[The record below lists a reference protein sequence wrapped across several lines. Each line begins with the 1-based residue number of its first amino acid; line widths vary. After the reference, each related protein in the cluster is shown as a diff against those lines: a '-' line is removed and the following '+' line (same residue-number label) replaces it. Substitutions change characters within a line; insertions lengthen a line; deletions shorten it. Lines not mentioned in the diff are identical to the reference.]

1 MGFSARYTTARI
13 FARVLAK
20 VDSVVEG
27 CACTMPRYLDI
38 DYYLSRSGRRKTVS
52 IYVERDG
59 SVTVRVPDHLAGAEI
74 EALLEK
80 KRAWIYRAMAEWEDL
95 NGSRVEREFVNGE
108 SFPYLGRSYRLKWVD
123 EQEVPLQLK
132 GGYFLL
138 RRDAKTASN
147 PAAAFR
153 AFYREK
159 GRQRI
164 PERLQYFAGQLGVE
178 VKSVRVMELKNRW
191 ASLSAKGNLNVH
203 WRCMMAP
210 ARVLDYI
217 LVHELAHAVVPSHSD
232 AFWREVEKVL
242 PDYRERQEW
251 LRENGAGLDL

>member
-1 MGFSARYTTARI
+1 MRRYR
-13 FARVLAK
+13 
-20 VDSVVEG
+20 
-27 CACTMPRYLDI
+27 DI
-38 DYYLSRSGRRKTVS
+38 DFELTRSGRRKTVS

-59 SVTVRVPDHLAGAEI
+59 TVTVRVPDHLTDAEI

-80 KRAWIYRAMAEWEDL
+80 KRVWIYKALAEWEDL
-95 NGSRVEREFVNGE
+95 NGSRVEREFVSGE

-138 RRDAKTASN
+138 RRDAKTSAD
-147 PAAAFR
+147 PEAVFQ

-159 GRQRI
+159 GRERI
-164 PERLQYFAGQLGVE
+164 PERLGHFSAQLGVE
-178 VKSVRVMELKNRW
+178 VKRVRVMELKNRW

-203 WRCMMAP
+203 WRSMMAP

-242 PDYRERQEW
+242 PDYRERQGW
-251 LRENGAGLDL
+251 LRVNGAGLDL